1 MTKVTFKRIELLS
14 WVKMFAAEIG
24 QDVCETGDIKNCAS
38 LKPNA
43 EITAYK
49 WH

>member
-1 MTKVTFKRIELLS
+1 
-14 WVKMFAAEIG
+14 MFAAEIG
-24 QDVCETGDIKNCAS
+24 QDLHETGDIKNCGS
-38 LKPNA
+38 LKSNV